1 MSRLS
6 IKLQTK
12 ALAEMA
18 TRKVFTKSLAGF
30 TYEVHAKVF
39 KGSTDSELLCSA
51 IKIGKDQSLWDI
63 GTGTGLAA
71 LTAKKMGA
79 RYVLATDL
87 NPYAV
92 KNAKRNSE
100 LLNLDIEVK
109 KADIFGNINKRFDI
123 ITFNPPF
130 TNHPAKNDFE
140 ISFWDKDNMAVKRFF
155 GGLKKHL
162 NKNGYAL
169 VSWSS
174 FGKIYILKKIARDYG
189 FALEKVG
196 ERKGKRGLTY
206 YVFKVNLQVITR
218 VMKF

>member
-6 IKLQTK
+6 IKLQAK

-18 TRKVFTKSLAGF
+18 TRKTFIRNLAGF

-51 IKIGKDQSLWDI
+51 IKIRKDQSLWDI

-92 KNAKRNSE
+92 KNAKRNSK

-109 KADIFGNINKRFDI
+109 KADVFGNINKRFDV

-130 TNHPAKNDFE
+130 TNHKAKNDYE

-155 GGLKKHL
+155 DGLRKHL
-162 NKNGYAL
+162 NSNGYAL

-174 FGKIYILKKIARDYG
+174 FGKTYILKKIAKENG
-189 FALEKVG
+189 FNLEKLG
-196 ERKGKRGLTY
+196 ERKGKRGLIY
-206 YVFKVNLQVITR
+206 YVFKVI
-218 VMKF
+218 

>member
-1 MSRLS
+1 MSKLS
-6 IKLQTK
+6 IKLQAK
-12 ALAEMA
+12 ALADMA
-18 TRKVFTKSLAGF
+18 IRKTFIKNLAGF

-39 KGSTDSELLCSA
+39 KGSTDSELLCSV
-51 IKIGKDQSLWDI
+51 IKIRKDQSLWDI

-109 KADIFGNINKRFDI
+109 KADVFGNINKRFDI

-130 TNHPAKNDFE
+130 TNHSTKNDYE
-140 ISFWDKDNMAVKRFF
+140 ISFWDKDNMAVKKFF
-155 GGLKKHL
+155 KDL
-162 NKNGYAL
+162 NMYLTSDGYAL
-169 VSWSS
+169 ISWSS
-174 FGKIYILKKIARDYG
+174 FGKIFILKKIARDNG
-189 FALEKVG
+189 FNLEKMG
-196 ERKGKRGLTY
+196 ERKGKRGLIY
-206 YVFKVNLQVITR
+206 YVFKVI
-218 VMKF
+218 